1 MFQLRGSE
9 KWAMELKYKNR
20 LSFNAIL
27 YLLPLFILPRTCP
40 AQQLCSVPPDPVTI
54 KENHTIDIPIITINT
69 IEGVT
74 LTLTDNPDNTFG
86 LQGASLMLMK
96 IPDFETLKNEGHLT
110 VHVQCEK
117 TGFPPTHLPVTI
129 LVANVNDNPPVF
141 AQSQYTLNVD
151 ELTPEDTSI
160 GRIEATDPDTGP
172 IYYHLEPATGGY
184 FKIQTVNNPN
194 ILVEKVADYDD
205 IQSLTLI
212 LYAQDTPTTT
222 ETKEPSYTATTTITV
237 NIRDIDN
244 RPPWFQPCTE
254 TVVGTAKICLSS
266 GYKGKVNLTE
276 KEDGDL
282 PLEPGPLDAV
292 DGDKDRDEQMSY
304 KIVRGN
310 EAGIFHVN
318 ENTGDMT
325 MLKAADVEGPII
337 LTVLASQVTN
347 NDQFATTT
355 VTFEVMKKS
364 RYFPRFERERYEG
377 YISCDSAP
385 GSMLLAD
392 RTSNRPLRVWA
403 EDADYAN
410 GVNPDIRYAFDDSS
424 DFTMTAQGFV
434 LLKRLLPQGIVPAKV
449 LVAIDESSGETAFTE
464 LSVHVLPEGALEPGK
479 YRAEDMAAL
488 GASLAAMVVLC
499 LVLICL
505 LIFHIKKGNADWQKL
520 TEASL
525 LCSSFAQGS
534 GSPKEEMHYTNDGFQ
549 NEGEPSSMGSRPL
562 ADTSSAGSKPPEE
575 LDWRPPAER
584 EPRATETPPNKHTPP
599 PPPPPPPSAPY
610 PDASPAAASPA
621 VSDRSVRP
629 ILAKERKNEE
639 GGKSVWFKED
649 HDPSAKEEIL
659 ITPDGEDEGDG
670 DDISPL
676 ASPLPSPKVFFADA
690 KTGDSAA
697 VRFQDPGKNSDPDS
711 QSGAKD
717 LKKEYL

>member
-1 MFQLRGSE
+1 MFRLRATES
-9 KWAMELKYKNR
+9 WAMALKYKVCF
-20 LSFNAIL
+20 SFDSVL
-27 YLLPLFILPRTCP
+27 CLLLVFLHLGTCT

-69 IEGVT
+69 LEGVT
-74 LTLTDNPDNTFG
+74 LTITDNPDNTFG
-86 LQGASLMLMK
+86 LQGTSLMLMK
-96 IPDFETLKNEGHLT
+96 IPDFETLKNEGDLT
-110 VHVQCEK
+110 VHIQCDK
-117 TGFPPTHLPVTI
+117 TGLPPTYLPVTI

-160 GRIEATDPDTGP
+160 GRIEATDPDADP
-172 IYYHLEPATGGY
+172 LYYHLEPAAGGY

-212 LYAQDTPTTT
+212 LYAQDTPATT

-244 RPPWFQPCTE
+244 RPPWFQPCAEST
-254 TVVGTAKICLSS
+254 VGTAKICLSS

-282 PLEPGPLDAV
+282 PLEPGPLYAV
-292 DGDKDRDEQMSY
+292 DGDKDRDEQISY
-304 KIVRGN
+304 QIVRGN
-310 EAGIFHVN
+310 EAGIFQVN

-337 LTVLASQVTN
+337 LTVLATQVNN
-347 NDQFATTT
+347 NDQFATAT

-364 RYFPRFERERYEG
+364 RHFPRFEREQYEG
-377 YISCDSAP
+377 FVSCDAAL

-392 RTSNRPLRVWA
+392 RASNRPLRVWA
-403 EDADYAN
+403 RDPDYAN
-410 GVNPDIRYAFDDSS
+410 GVNPDMRYEFDNSN
-424 DFTMTAQGFV
+424 DFTLTAEGFV
-434 LLKRLLPQGIVPAKV
+434 LLKRQLPKGMVPTQV
-449 LVAIDESSGETAFTE
+449 LVAVDASSGEAAVSE
-464 LSVHVLPEGALEPGK
+464 LSVLVLPEGVLGPGR

-488 GASLAAMVVLC
+488 GASLAAMVLLC
-499 LVLICL
+499 LVLLCL
-505 LIFHIKKGNADWQKL
+505 LIFHMKKGKADWQKL

-525 LCSSFAQGS
+525 LCSSFARGS

-549 NEGEPSSMGSRPL
+549 NEGD
-562 ADTSSAGSKPPEE
+562 ACSAGSKPPEE
-575 LDWRPPAER
+575 LDLRPHAER
-584 EPRATETPPNKHTPP
+584 GRKVEEAAPARLTPP
-599 PPPPPPPSAPY
+599 PPPPPPPPTARAEAP
-610 PDASPAAASPA
+610 PATASPA

-629 ILAKERKNEE
+629 ILAKERRSEE
-639 GGKSVWFKED
+639 GSKSVWFKED
-649 HDPSAKEEIL
+649 LDPSAKEEIL
-659 ITPDGEDEGDG
+659 LTPDGENEEDEN
-670 DDISPL
+670 DISPL

-690 KTGDSAA
+690 KAGDSAA
-697 VRFQDPGKNSDPDS
+697 VRFQDPGKNSSPESESRGKD
-711 QSGAKD
+711 AKRVE
-717 LKKEYL
+717 L

>member
-1 MFQLRGSE
+1 
-9 KWAMELKYKNR
+9 MELKSKNAFSR
-20 LSFNAIL
+20 NAIL
-27 YLLPLFILPRTCP
+27 YLLPVFVLLRTCA

-69 IEGVT
+69 VEGVT

-86 LQGASLMLMK
+86 LQGTSLMLMK
-96 IPDFETLKNEGHLT
+96 IPDFETLKNEGDLT

-117 TGFPPTHLPVTI
+117 TGFPPTLLLVTI

-160 GRIEATDPDTGP
+160 GRIEATDPDAGP
-172 IYYHLEPATGGY
+172 LYYHLEPATGGY

-194 ILVEKVADYDD
+194 ILVDKVADYDD

-222 ETKEPSYTATTTITV
+222 QTEEPSYTATTTITV

-254 TVVGTAKICLSS
+254 STVGTAKICLNS

-282 PLEPGPLDAV
+282 PLEPGPLYAE
-292 DGDKDRDEQMSY
+292 DGDKDRDEQISY

-318 ENTGDMT
+318 ENTGDVT

-337 LTVLASQVTN
+337 LTVLAAQVTN
-347 NDQFATTT
+347 NDQYAMTT

-364 RYFPRFERERYEG
+364 RFFPRFEREQYEG
-377 YISCDSAP
+377 YTSCDSAL

-392 RTSNRPLRVWA
+392 GTSNRPLRVWA
-403 EDADYAN
+403 KDADYAN
-410 GVNPDIRYAFDDSS
+410 GVNPDVRYTFGRSS
-424 DFTMTAQGFV
+424 DFTMTAEGFV
-434 LLKRLLPQGIVPAKV
+434 LLKKLLPQGIVPAQLLAV
-449 LVAIDESSGETAFTE
+449 DESSGERAVAE
-464 LSVHVLPEGALEPGK
+464 LTVHVLPEGTLGPGK
-479 YRAEDMAAL
+479 FRAEHMAAL

-505 LIFHIKKGNADWQKL
+505 LVFHIKKGSADWQKL
-520 TEASL
+520 TDASL
-525 LCSSFAQGS
+525 ICSSFSQGS
-534 GSPKEEMHYTNDGFQ
+534 GSPKDETHYTNDAFQ
-549 NEGEPSSMGSRPL
+549 NEGNPCSVGSRTLDDDGRVGSRL
-562 ADTSSAGSKPPEE
+562 AEE
-575 LDWRPPAER
+575 PDQGLPAER
-584 EPRATETPPNKHTPP
+584 EHRARETPPTKDTLP

-610 PDASPAAASPA
+610 PDASPTTGSPA
-621 VSDRSVRP
+621 VSDRSARP
-629 ILAKERKNEE
+629 ILAKERKSEE
-639 GGKSVWFKED
+639 GSKSVWFKED
-649 HDPSAKEEIL
+649 LDPSAKEEIL
-659 ITPDGEDEGDG
+659 ITPDGEEEDEGDE
-670 DDISPL
+670 ISPL

-690 KTGDSAA
+690 RTGDNAA
-697 VRFQDPGKNSDPDS
+697 VRFQDRGRNSDPEP
-711 QSGAKD
+711 QSGAKEG
-717 LKKEYL
+717 KREYL

>member
-9 KWAMELKYKNR
+9 KWAMELKYKNSF
-20 LSFNAIL
+20 SFNAIL
-27 YLLPLFILPRTCP
+27 HLLPVFVLLRTCP

-69 IEGVT
+69 IDGVT
-74 LTLTDNPDNTFG
+74 LILTDNPDNTFG
-86 LQGASLMLMK
+86 LHGTSLMLMK
-96 IPDFETLKNEGHLT
+96 IPDFETLKNEGDLT
-110 VHVQCEK
+110 AHVQCDK
-117 TGFPPTHLPVTI
+117 TGFPSTLLPVTI
-129 LVANVNDNPPVF
+129 LVENVNDNPPGF
-141 AQSQYTLNVD
+141 AQRQYTLNVD

-160 GRIEATDPDTGP
+160 GRIEATDRDTGP

-205 IQSLTLI
+205 IQTLTLI

-222 ETKEPSYTATTTITV
+222 QTEEPSYTATTTITV

-254 TVVGTAKICLSS
+254 STVGTAKICLSS

-282 PLEPGPLDAV
+282 LLEPGPLSAV
-292 DGDKDRDEQMSY
+292 DGDKDRDEQISY
-304 KIVRGN
+304 KIVKGN

-325 MLKAADVEGPII
+325 MLKAANVEGPII

-364 RYFPRFERERYEG
+364 KYFPRFERERYEG
-377 YISCDSAP
+377 YTSCDAAL

-403 EDADYAN
+403 KDADYAN
-410 GVNPDIRYAFDDSS
+410 GLNPDVRYTFDDSS
-424 DFTMTAQGFV
+424 DFTTTAEGFV
-434 LLKRLLPQGIVPAKV
+434 LLKKLLPQGIMPAKV
-449 LVAIDESSGETAFTE
+449 LVAVDDSSGETAFSE
-464 LSVHVLPEGALEPGK
+464 LTVHVLPEGALGPGK

-505 LIFHIKKGNADWQKL
+505 LVFHMKKGNADWHKL
-520 TEASL
+520 TEGSL
-525 LCSSFAQGS
+525 LCSSLAQGS
-534 GSPKEEMHYTNDGFQ
+534 GSPKEETHYTNDGFQ
-549 NEGEPSSMGSRPL
+549 NEGDPCPSAQSEPVGNAGSV
-562 ADTSSAGSKPPEE
+562 GSKPAPEPD
-575 LDWRPPAER
+575 LRFPAER
-584 EPRATETPPNKHTPP
+584 EPRAKETPPKDTYPP
-599 PPPPPPPSAPY
+599 PPPPPPPAPY
-610 PDASPAAASPA
+610 PDDSP
-621 VSDRSVRP
+621 VTSDRSVRP
-629 ILAKERKNEE
+629 ILAKERKSED
-639 GGKSVWFKED
+639 GSKSVWFKED
-649 HDPSAKEEIL
+649 LHPSAKEEVL
-659 ITPDGEDEGDG
+659 ITPDGGDEGG
-670 DDISPL
+670 DISPL
-676 ASPLPSPKVFFADA
+676 ASPLPSPKVFFTDA
-690 KTGDSAA
+690 KTGDNAA
-697 VRFQDPGKNSDPDS
+697 VRFQDPGKNSDPET
-711 QSGAKD
+711 QAGVREGKR
-717 LKKEYL
+717 EYL

>member
-1 MFQLRGSE
+1 MLRLCGP
-9 KWAMELKYKNR
+9 KKCAMELKHKIPF
-20 LSFNAIL
+20 SFYSIL
-27 YLLPLFILPRTCP
+27 YLLWVLHLRTCP
-40 AQQLCSVPPDPVTI
+40 AQQLCSVPPDPITI

-74 LTLTDNPDNTFG
+74 LTLTNNPDNTFG
-86 LQGASLMLMK
+86 LQGTSLMLMK
-96 IPDFETLKNEGHLT
+96 IPDFETLKNEGDLT
-110 VHVQCEK
+110 VRVQCDK
-117 TGFPPTHLPVTI
+117 AGLPPTYLTVTI

-160 GRIEATDPDTGP
+160 GRIEATDPDAGP
-172 IYYHLEPATGGY
+172 LYYHLEPATGGY

-194 ILVEKVADYDD
+194 ILVEKIADYDE

-212 LYAQDTPTTT
+212 LYAQDTPTNTQT
-222 ETKEPSYTATTTITV
+222 EEPSYTATTTITV

-254 TVVGTAKICLSS
+254 STVGTAKICLSS
-266 GYKGKVNLTE
+266 GYSGKVNLTE
-276 KEDGDL
+276 KEEGDL
-282 PLEPGPLDAV
+282 PLEPGPLLAI
-292 DGDKDRDEQMSY
+292 DGDKDRDEQISY

-325 MLKAADVEGPII
+325 MVKAADVEGPII

-364 RYFPRFERERYEG
+364 RFFPRFEKERYEG
-377 YISCDSAP
+377 YISCDSAL

-392 RTSNRPLRVWA
+392 RVSNRPLKVWA
-403 EDADYAN
+403 KDPDYAS
-410 GVNPDIRYAFDDSS
+410 GVNPDVRYEFDDSN
-424 DFTMTAQGFV
+424 DFTLTAEGFV
-434 LLKRLLPQGIVPAKV
+434 LLKRQLPKGLVPAKII
-449 LVAIDESSGETAFTE
+449 VAIDASSGETAVAE
-464 LSVHVLPEGALEPGK
+464 LTVHVLPEGALGPGK

-505 LIFHIKKGNADWQKL
+505 LVFHMKKGNADWQKL

-525 LCSSFAQGS
+525 LCSSFSRGS

-549 NEGEPSSMGSRPL
+549 NEGETCSVRP
-562 ADTSSAGSKPPEE
+562 KPPEE
-575 LDWRPPAER
+575 LDLTLHSER
-584 EPRATETPPNKHTPP
+584 ESRAEENKLAKQIPP
-599 PPPPPPPSAPY
+599 PPPPPPTATRIDAP
-610 PDASPAAASPA
+610 PATASPA

-629 ILAKERKNEE
+629 ILTKERRSEE
-639 GGKSVWFKED
+639 GSKSVWFKED
-649 HDPSAKEEIL
+649 LDPSAKEEIL
-659 ITPDGEDEGDG
+659 ITPDGEDEDDG
-670 DDISPL
+670 DDISPI
-676 ASPLPSPKVFFADA
+676 ASPLPSPKIFFAVT
-690 KTGDSAA
+690 KTDDHTA
-697 VRFQDPGKNSDPDS
+697 VRFQDPKKNGTPESESGGKDVKR
-711 QSGAKD
+711 AD
-717 LKKEYL
+717 L